1 MRPDWNEF
9 FQALP
14 REERLI
20 TKRLREIVLETEPRL
35 AEKMNYRVP
44 YYIRNKQVC
53 FIWPV
58 SAPDAPK
65 AKNQKADGTL
75 VSFGLCYGNLLSN
88 DQGLLLAEGR
98 KQVYIIRLRSFQE
111 LNSIEKQ
118 IVEIIQ
124 EAVLM
129 DEESII
135 KKSVRK
141 KRIE

>member
-1 MRPDWNEF
+1 MRLDWNEF
-9 FQALP
+9 LQALP

-20 TKRLREIVLETEPRL
+20 TQRLREIVLETEPRL
-35 AEKMNYRVP
+35 VEKMNYRVP
-44 YYIRNKQVC
+44 YYIRNKQIC
-53 FIWPV
+53 FIWPI

-88 DQGLLLAEGR
+88 EQGLLLSEGR

-111 LNSIEKQ
+111 LTKLEKH

-124 EAVLM
+124 EAVLV
-129 DEESII
+129 DEQAAVP
-135 KKSVRK
+135 KKSIRK
-141 KRIE
+141 KKN